1 MHIDR
6 TALLAYISGTL
17 NVDTRGV
24 DDDTPLFSSGL
35 IDSFS
40 MIDLITHLEGSTGQ
54 RIAPADITLDNFDTL
69 GRMIA
74 YLGRAA

>member
-1 MHIDR
+1 M
-6 TALLAYISGTL
+6 T
-17 NVDTRGV
+17 TRRCSV
-24 DDDTPLFSSGL
+24 PGL

-69 GRMIA
+69 GGMIA